1 MGSPKEVLQGPLFGF
16 WAWLL
21 CGIATGAALPVT
33 TEQPVIQDDYS
44 TPNFPA
50 TVAFTDYF
58 EPTLPTTTEEDF
70 DFPDETTFPSE
81 TNGETPD
88 AVGEGE
94 TSSPGE
100 LPKSRLASGE
110 GGSGPLITT
119 PKTFKIPE
127 DLKETSEVPSVDK
140 RVLSQVNSSE
150 PTLEKVT
157 LEGDPLAESQEA
169 SKETPAPVLDEG
181 HQATELIT
189 ERYSGVTDA
198 PVTVLATQVE
208 DLLASPSGEEAQIEI
223 SSERPPEGENP
234 WENLPGEPNLDDE
247 LKPIS
252 TSWEETEAAPLEAK
266 EDTPEPSTN
275 ENGTL
280 EDPSSNSTIFP
291 STPEDLSETRED
303 AGSLLSPSSEDSPE
317 TPQSIFST
325 VFPSIWP
332 SLTHA
337 IFGSPETSDFAVD
350 SLQPSSASV
359 EGRGDAAPI
368 PSSSGPE
375 LNHESP
381 VNVSSEEPEDLID
394 AEASNS
400 SPSDRTTDAPSDS
413 GLPRDTLFRTSQLDA
428 ADIPLMGLSVTP
440 GISSQLPK
448 DGEIGTTSTVKGEGE
463 EDSGNPKSNEGTPFV
478 SPLPGQESA
487 QGPAIPD
494 GERSEDLLN
503 GTASSLNPGVE
514 TANSEL
520 EDNEATAISNSVPE
534 DEINPISSDSENE
547 SETLFDRMVTSPPR
561 VDNDGADKAQEPPA
575 EIQGPPTEASVP
587 ASANKLS
594 SETEGNEVSPSGS
607 PGNISSSSSENNET
621 IPSVASGEVDTQA
634 NNEDHRGSDL
644 LPPDTGLSSIS
655 GTPLPVGRSGTLDD
669 QLSPSQSLV
678 ENALT
683 SGSSSSSEG
692 EPTYPSTSPDEALS
706 GSLIS
711 EPDTT
716 ELPPNLLPGSQPSSQ
731 LPKGNEIE
739 TDSGDVEDS
748 PPPPPA
754 VDDEGAAEAQG
765 PPVEASSSGSTNEPS
780 SDTEGSEVS
789 PSGSAGNIS
798 SSSSENSE
806 TTPSLASDEVDTQ
819 ANNESQSGSNLSPS
833 DTELSSISGTPL
845 PNFSQLPKEDDM
857 ETHSGDPEDPVPIN
871 REKTSSA
878 PSTLNPQSALEEATE
893 EPNFSEPILSPEE
906 KRTGSTSEQGVNEE
920 PLLDSDNTQDTAN
933 TPPYEQYLDSEDA
946 LETSALSSGG
956 EPAVKSGTI
965 SPLVDT
971 ETSTKTQEPSGE
983 TPSSASSEGI
993 LSKLE
998 HEDGE
1003 SSPGISSK
1011 TLDSSPIWEAVDESR
1026 DGEDGA
1032 GSASSA
1038 KTAITVSDDGQPGS
1052 DFPVGQLVTSP
1063 IGGILA
1069 LAPLEDGETVVT
1081 NEEPPPALPNANVET
1096 FVSASVLRKD
1106 APLETEAVSS
1116 VMPQSDSSTEG
1127 TENSA
1132 SEPPAVGSQPSPD
1145 AEAAPELSK
1154 ETEQLQTSAA
1164 SEKELPLASSSTESQ
1179 EHTTSEN
1186 GGFSGALT
1194 KGSPALQG
1202 EVAGTANSPPA
1213 MDKASQFLPE
1223 SVAPSDGAEDSEDIT
1238 NTSKT
1243 STSEEDTG
1251 GRSGGE
1257 FSLNNNGTETTTVEP
1272 AKNAGSQLPPEISE
1286 DPSGVNGKE
1295 GSLIPSAAGSHS
1307 TSTSTEEVE
1316 IASSES
1322 GTHPDSQPSLD
1333 GASTTEVQ
1341 DSESVEAADDT
1352 SNNGEKVS
1360 LTSSATTSQF
1370 PGISVSEDIF
1380 GETGHGGSSLPA
1392 EELETTSSGS
1402 TNNSETPS
1410 PVAGGTTELSGM
1422 SNSVD
1427 QLESSPSA
1435 NEEDTSLGSPPTES
1449 STALEGQ
1456 EVSGKPSNGDGTETA
1471 NSKPATNAEPQS
1483 SPNDVGSGGG
1493 SATSEEAG
1501 TSQVS
1506 GVTEKE
1512 GTLTASAVESPAI
1525 SSSSEEA
1532 ETNNTATNADSQL
1545 PPDGDSAAGTPS
1557 PDSAEISKASSSGE
1571 KGSLSQSTAESLGD
1585 SLSVEEVGT
1594 ASRKST
1600 IDVGSQLSADGTS
1613 PEGSLASEGAEP
1625 TESHSIA
1632 SVDNASL
1639 VPPSTELQ
1647 FPETSANDNILG
1659 GLESGEPS
1667 LVPGEEIAN
1676 SGSSNNAGS
1685 ESESSQTSPDSVATE
1700 GAEPSEDNSVVS
1712 EKQLSLAPSST
1723 EPQSAG
1729 ASVSEKVSENL
1740 VNGEPPLSTDGE
1752 KDAANVGT
1760 ADAQGPT
1767 SSTGTG
1773 PNQNNIAEQPGQ
1785 NLDAVGG
1792 QFSADGATISK
1803 PSDET
1808 LISTSVSVDGN
1819 LATQGTSQSFGA
1831 PDSSQPSSDIQ
1842 ANIGS
1847 AVSLA
1852 GHISNGDTFGASDD
1866 PTAKE
1871 KADGEVLPEVSGWT
1885 SEGSDTV
1892 SESVHPSSAEGTKPA
1907 AGQPSGVASPLAS
1920 LPPKKSLVLITSGLG
1935 ALKVGKVVEKGSSPS
1950 TPEGTGKVVQSILPI
1965 LQEIST
1971 ALSAGEVQPSLLDT
1985 KGGPAKISKL
1995 ILGKPGLQ
2003 GKVDAPLLSSKLEV
2017 PAKTSEL
2024 ASEKPEPQDKA
2035 GVPLFFSKPEIPA
2048 KTSKLASEK
2057 PGLQGKVD
2065 APLLSSKLE
2074 VPAKTSKLASEKPG
2088 PQDKADV
2095 SLLSS
2100 KPEIPAKTSKL
2111 ASGKPGLQG
2120 KVDAPLLSSKL
2131 EVPAKTSKLVS
2142 EKPGPQGK
2150 ADVSLLSSKP
2160 EIPAKTSKLA
2170 SGKPGLQGK
2179 VDASFLSFKTEAP
2192 VETSQLPSGKS
2203 GLQLKGDAPVLSF
2216 KTGAPVETSQLPSG
2230 KSGLQLKGDAPVL
2243 SFKTGAPVETS
2254 QLPSGKS
2261 GLQLKGDAPVLS
2273 FKTEAPV
2280 ETSQLP
2286 SGKSALQL
2294 KGDAPVLSFK
2304 TEAPVETSQLPS
2316 GKSGLQLK
2324 GDAPVLS
2331 FKTEA
2336 PVETSQLPSGK
2347 SALQLKG
2354 DAPVLSFKTEAP
2366 VEISQLPSGKSG
2378 LQLRGDAPLLSFNS
2392 GVLANSEHSLP
2403 GQQNSASSES
2413 SSASEE
2419 KDGDSTSVPSSSEE
2433 HQTLIKGKVALD
2445 LSKTQPDEREP
2456 GVRLALSGVGLL
2468 KSTESTSKS
2477 ARKKSNLKKSKTRP
2491 DKNSAIITGA
2501 PSVSLY
2507 PYGDGVNDKRYVERK
2522 VDFNSPLF
2530 KPEIGIPL
2538 GNTLHD
2544 SLYFT
2549 DNGQIIFPAS
2559 DRDISS
2565 YPNPPPGGFNGR
2577 EKVPMVAVFWDNADF
2592 SKGSGVI
2599 FYQEYPCGNS
2609 ARHPLVQD
2617 VEAKIR
2623 RYIRSSYKAR
2633 WLLKVTWDKVQPYPG
2648 QKKSDKTNTYQ
2659 AILTTDGYRTY
2670 ALFLYQDGGMQWDYA
2685 KLPARNVLIGYTS
2698 GDGYFKNDHLMMATP
2713 AEKYRPDRFQGYNTD
2728 VRGLWVYKLDSRIR
2742 VNYRQKCLDWLSHER
2757 FPSAWNRNL
2766 PPCPCSLQQGMSDS
2780 RYTTSQKGGQ
2790 NLVLLYSSRPNSYR
2804 AGVRCLYDKKDQ
2816 LQEGRQERIWKYSR
2830 KNSPNNDEELKLHDW
2845 CCNQAG
2851 NPLLCD
2857 KYDQKRPRIGCQ
2869 GYKPPIQG

>member
-50 TVAFTDYF
+50 TVAFTEYF

-81 TNGETPD
+81 TNGETSD
-88 AVGEGE
+88 AVAEGE

-100 LPKSRLASGE
+100 LLKSRLASGE

-119 PKTFKIPE
+119 PKIFKIPE
-127 DLKETSEVPSVDK
+127 GLKETSEVPSVDK

-198 PVTVLATQVE
+198 PVAVLATQVE
-208 DLLASPSGEEAQIEI
+208 DLLASPSREAAQIEI
-223 SSERPPEGENP
+223 SSERSPEGENL

-247 LKPIS
+247 LKPTS
-252 TSWEETEAAPLEAK
+252 TSWEETEAAPLEAE

-291 STPEDLSETRED
+291 SAPEDLSETRED

-381 VNVSSEEPEDLID
+381 VNVSSGEPEDLID

-514 TANSEL
+514 PANSEL

-561 VDNDGADKAQEPPA
+561 ADNDGADKAQEAPA

-594 SETEGNEVSPSGS
+594 SETEGSEVSPSGS

-621 IPSVASGEVDTQA
+621 IPSVASGEVDAQA
-634 NNEDHRGSDL
+634 NNEDHSGSDL
-644 LPPDTGLSSIS
+644 LPPDTGFSSIS
-655 GTPLPVGRSGTLDD
+655 GTPLPVGRSGALDD

-765 PPVEASSSGSTNEPS
+765 PPAEASSSGSTNEPS

-789 PSGSAGNIS
+789 ASGSAGNIS

-806 TTPSLASDEVDTQ
+806 TIPSLASDEVDTQ

-845 PNFSQLPKEDDM
+845 PNFSQLAKEDDM
-857 ETHSGDPEDPVPIN
+857 ETHSGDPEDPVSIN
-871 REKTSSA
+871 REETSSA
-878 PSTLNPQSALEEATE
+878 PSTLNPQSALVEATK
-893 EPNFSEPILSPEE
+893 EPNISGDLSNEPILSPEE
-906 KRTGSTSEQGVNEE
+906 KRTGSTPEQGVNEE

-983 TPSSASSEGI
+983 TSSSASTEGI
-993 LSKLE
+993 LSNLE

-1003 SSPGISSK
+1003 PSPGISSK
-1011 TLDSSPIWEAVDESR
+1011 TLESSPSREAVDESR

-1032 GSASSA
+1032 GSASS
-1038 KTAITVSDDGQPGS
+1038 AITVSDDGQPGS

-1096 FVSASVLRKD
+1096 FVSASVSRKD

-1116 VMPQSDSSTEG
+1116 VMPQSASSTEG
-1127 TENSA
+1127 MENSA

-1145 AEAAPELSK
+1145 AEASPELSK

-1164 SEKELPLASSSTESQ
+1164 SEKESPLASSSTESQ
-1179 EHTTSEN
+1179 EYTTSEN

-1194 KGSPALQG
+1194 KGSPALQV

-1213 MDKASQFLPE
+1213 IDKASQLLPE

-1238 NTSKT
+1238 NTNSETFSQDPLDRGSQSKT

-1257 FSLNNNGTETTTVEP
+1257 FSLNNNGTETTTVEL
-1272 AKNAGSQLPPEISE
+1272 AKNAGSQLPSEISE

-1316 IASSES
+1316 IANSES

-1360 LTSSATTSQF
+1360 LTSSATTSQS
-1370 PGISVSEDIF
+1370 PGISVSEDSS

-1402 TNNSETPS
+1402 TNNSEAPS
-1410 PVAGGTTELSGM
+1410 PVAGGATELSGM
-1422 SNSVD
+1422 SNSVE

-1435 NEEDTSLGSPPTES
+1435 NEEDTSLGSPATES

-1471 NSKPATNAEPQS
+1471 KSKPATNAEPQS

-1493 SATSEEAG
+1493 SAASEEAE
-1501 TSQVS
+1501 TPQVS

-1512 GTLTASAVESPAI
+1512 GSLTASAVESPAI

-1557 PDSAEISKASSSGE
+1557 PDGAEISKASSSGE

-1639 VPPSTELQ
+1639 VPPTTELQ

-1659 GLESGEPS
+1659 GLENGEPS
-1667 LVPGEEIAN
+1667 LFPGEEIAD

-1740 VNGEPPLSTDGE
+1740 VNGEPPLSTDGG
-1752 KDAANVGT
+1752 KGAANVGT

-1773 PNQNNIAEQPGQ
+1773 LNQNNIAEPPGQ
-1785 NLDAVGG
+1785 NSDAVGG
-1792 QFSADGATISK
+1792 QFSADGATIAK

-1819 LATQGTSQSFGA
+1819 LANQGTSQNFGA

-1852 GHISNGDTFGASDD
+1852 GHISNGNTFGASDG
-1866 PTAKE
+1866 PTSKE
-1871 KADGEVLPEVSGWT
+1871 KAEGVVLPEVSGWT

-1892 SESVHPSSAEGTKPA
+1892 SESVYPSSAEGTKPA

-2024 ASEKPEPQDKA
+2024 ASEKPGPQDKA
-2035 GVPLFFSKPEIPA
+2035 G
-2048 KTSKLASEK
+2048 
-2057 PGLQGKVD
+2057 
-2065 APLLSSKLE
+2065 
-2074 VPAKTSKLASEKPG
+2074 
-2088 PQDKADV
+2088 V

-2131 EVPAKTSKLVS
+2131 EVLAKTSELAS
-2142 EKPGPQGK
+2142 EKPGPQDK
-2150 ADVSLLSSKP
+2150 AGVPLLSSKP

-2170 SGKPGLQGK
+2170 SGKPGLQLKG
-2179 VDASFLSFKTEAP
+2179 DAPVLSFKTEAP
-2192 VETSQLPSGKS
+2192 VETSQLPS
-2203 GLQLKGDAPVLSF
+2203 
-2216 KTGAPVETSQLPSG
+2216 E
-2230 KSGLQLKGDAPVL
+2230 
-2243 SFKTGAPVETS
+2243 
-2254 QLPSGKS
+2254 KS

-2286 SGKSALQL
+2286 SEKSGLQLKGDAPVLSFKTEAPVETSQLPSEKSGLQL

-2347 SALQLKG
+2347 SGLQLKGDAPVLSFKTEAPVETSQLPSGKSGLQLKG

-2403 GQQNSASSES
+2403 GQRNPASSDS

-2419 KDGDSTSVPSSSEE
+2419 KDGDSPSGPSSSEE

-2501 PSVSLY
+2501 PSVVSLY

-2538 GNTLHD
+2538 GNTLHN

-2559 DRDISS
+2559 DKDISS

-2623 RYIRSSYKAR
+2623 RYVRSSYKAR

-2648 QKKSDKTNTYQ
+2648 QKQSGKTNTYQ

-2698 GDGYFKNDHLMMATP
+2698 GDGYFKNDHLMMATA

-2790 NLVLLYSSRPNSYR
+2790 NSGLILLYSSRPNSYR
-2804 AGVRCLYDKKDQ
+2804 AGIRCLYNKKDQ